1 MMHLIITFFL
11 FPVFFFYGSQG
22 LVEFVVKLVDL
33 SFCLLIFSWWY

>member
-11 FPVFFFYGSQG
+11 FPVFFYGSQG